1 MRELTVLVVAD
12 TLSVTEALL
21 LVCGRG
27 GGITVLGPVP
37 DALAAADA
45 LASTRVD
52 AAIVD
57 LGRRDGLGIDVL
69 GRLHELAPDLRLLA
83 VSSGAGPG
91 EAAGVLERGGVGL
104 LPFPTECRA
113 VRDAVERAVQ
123 GELVLPEAEL
133 AQVVQLLQQ
142 TRWRTS
148 EAARYSSLTSR
159 EQQVVGLLAAGCGT
173 GEIAARLSISAQTVQ
188 SHVKNVLAK
197 LGVHSKVEAVRVA
210 WRCGAVAVPA

>member
-12 TLSVTEALL
+12 TLSVTETLL
-21 LVCGRG
+21 LVCGRDRAM
-27 GGITVLGPVP
+27 TVLGPLP
-37 DALAAADA
+37 DALAADDA
-45 LASTRVD
+45 LSATHVD
-52 AAIVD
+52 VAIVD
-57 LGRRDGLGIDVL
+57 LDRRDGLGLDVL
-69 GRLHELAPDLRLLA
+69 GRLHELVPDLRILA
-83 VSSGAGPG
+83 VSSGAGAG
-91 EAAGVLERGGVGL
+91 ESAGVLERGGVGL
-104 LPFPTECRA
+104 LPFPTDCRS
-113 VRDAVERAVQ
+113 VRDAVERAVR

-142 TRWRTS
+142 ARWRTS
-148 EAARYSSLTSR
+148 EAARYSSLTAR